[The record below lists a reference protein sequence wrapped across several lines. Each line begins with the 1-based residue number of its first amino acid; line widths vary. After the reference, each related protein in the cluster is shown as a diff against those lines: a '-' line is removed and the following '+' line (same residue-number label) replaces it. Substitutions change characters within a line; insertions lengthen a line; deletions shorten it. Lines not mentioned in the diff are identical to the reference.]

1 MPIFFTMH
9 TFWYS
14 KTKTHMLHTGNM
26 MHHRDVNYTSLRAKC
41 SGTISRALPVRPV
54 TEGCISQYLELL
66 HLLLLLGLP
75 LPDDAEHLQIIMV
88 VFFLNES
95 GGACPYWLY
104 IKRSKNSPKLPTRGN
119 KKSREQIIMIVMCA
133 YSNK

>member
-1 MPIFFTMH
+1 
-9 TFWYS
+9 
-14 KTKTHMLHTGNM
+14 

-75 LPDDAEHLQIIMV
+75 LTDDAEHLAHHRLDPLRERLREGLPEEESVEDGLAPV
-88 VFFLNES
+88 VTCATPPARGHSETPARVGLPYCSAPHVDSE
-95 GGACPYWLY
+95 GTWLGLGA
-104 IKRSKNSPKLPTRGN
+104 
-119 KKSREQIIMIVMCA
+119 
-133 YSNK
+133 

>member
-1 MPIFFTMH
+1 MH

-41 SGTISRALPVRPV
+41 SGTISRALRVRS
-54 TEGCISQYLELL
+54 EGCIVQYLELL

-75 LPDDAEHLQIIMV
+75 LPDDSEQLAHHRLDPLRERLREGLPEEESVEDGLALAVTCATPPARGHS
-88 VFFLNES
+88 NE
-95 GGACPYWLY
+95 
-104 IKRSKNSPKLPTRGN
+104 
-119 KKSREQIIMIVMCA
+119 
-133 YSNK
+133 